1 MANISFYSVDDHAAQ
16 ALTLL
21 REKLTGH
28 SIWQWPDI
36 GCAADELDYAIC
48 WQPPEDF
55 FDRADNLKSILSMA
69 AGVDHLLQH
78 PGLPQGIPL
87 IRLCDAGM
95 GHKIAEYVHYGVLRA
110 HRNFDQYQRY
120 QQARNWCPQPDID
133 AADYRVGV
141 MGFGV
146 IGKVV
151 ANHLHNAGYQVS
163 AWKRSP
169 PDDTHPYAVFS
180 GDHSE
185 FLASLE
191 VLVCVLPLTAQ
202 TKNIVDKNLLAQLP
216 AQAHFINVGR
226 GSQVV
231 EEDLLQALDNGQL
244 QSALLDVC
252 SQEPLPQDHRFWTHP
267 GVSITP
273 HVAGPT
279 QLHLSVTQI
288 AQSIKAME
296 AGQPAQGLRGAVNIS
311 AGY

>member
-28 SIWQWPDI
+28 SLWQWPDI

-95 GHKIAEYVHYGVLRA
+95 GQKIAEYVHYGVLRA
-110 HRNFDQYQRY
+110 HRNFDRYQLH
-120 QQARNWCPQPDID
+120 QQARNWCPQTDID
-133 AADYRVGV
+133 AADFHVGV

-151 ANHLHNAGYQVS
+151 ADHLHNAGYQVS

-169 PDDTHPYAVFS
+169 LNDTFPYAVFS
-180 GDHSE
+180 GDGNE
-185 FLASLE
+185 FLKSLN

-202 TKNIVDKNLLAQLP
+202 TRNIVDSDLLAQLP
-216 AQAHFINVGR
+216 AHTHFINVGR
-226 GSQVV
+226 GDQVV
-231 EEDLLQALDNGQL
+231 ETDLLQALNNGRL

-252 SQEPLPQDHRFWTHP
+252 AQEPLPQDHQFWTHP
-267 GVSITP
+267 KVRVTP

-279 QLHLSVTQI
+279 QLHLSVSQI
-288 AQSIKAME
+288 VESIKAME
-296 AGQPAQGLRGAVNIS
+296 AGQPALTLQGAVNTT